1 MEGAMTLRQMALGLL
16 LALAGCA
23 KLSLPSVDL
32 TRFDPRLAQDA
43 SGLVVSAETGVP
55 VQARLYY
62 QDNANE
68 VVVSSGEGRFR
79 FPPSQKSYPQMVGLD
94 GRQARWL
101 VIEAKGYRQGL
112 QKVDPSA
119 PADLLIKLEP
129 GP

>member
-1 MEGAMTLRQMALGLL
+1 
-16 LALAGCA
+16 
-23 KLSLPSVDL
+23 
-32 TRFDPRLAQDA
+32 
-43 SGLVVSAETGVP
+43 
-55 VQARLYY
+55 
-62 QDNANE
+62 
-68 VVVSSGEGRFR
+68 
-79 FPPSQKSYPQMVGLD
+79 MVGLD

>member
-1 MEGAMTLRQMALGLL
+1 MSSRWPALALAF
-16 LALAGCA
+16 ALAGCA

-43 SGLVVSAETGVP
+43 SGQVVSAETGLP

-68 VVVSSGEGRFR
+68 VVVSSGEGKFR
-79 FPPSQKSYPQMVGLD
+79 FPPNQKSYSEMAGLD
-94 GRQARWL
+94 ARQARWL

-119 PADLLIKLEP
+119 PGNLLIRLEP
-129 GP
+129 TP